1 MSDLYTPLKGISL
14 KELHKKPIML
24 DANILMVGIE
34 DRAKDPNCSFENM
47 KNLYIIPLFACFS
60 LNYSYLF
67 YISAER
73 RTV

>member
-34 DRAKDPNCSFENM
+34 DRAGSW
-47 KNLYIIPLFACFS
+47 
-60 LNYSYLF
+60 
-67 YISAER
+67 
-73 RTV
+73 